1 MDIRDSILD
10 CVGRTP
16 LVALDRYAPPDGGRA
31 RVLAKMELLNPYS
44 VKDRPALW
52 MIREAQ
58 RRGEIT
64 PGRTTIIEA
73 TSGNTG
79 IGLAMV
85 CTLLGYD
92 LVLCMSEA
100 MSEERKA
107 ILRALGARLELTP
120 APLHT
125 KGAKA
130 RALELLEE
138 LPDAYYIHQH
148 DNLDNRKA
156 HFDSTAEELWEQT
169 DGGMDAFVAGLG
181 TCGTLTGVATALK
194 PRKPGLLIVGVEPA
208 EAPYYRTGEFVQHRI
223 PGVVPGFTPGLY
235 DPDLVDRLVD
245 VPADTAW
252 QTVRDLARSEAIMA
266 GITSGATAWAAREL
280 AASLEDRSRV
290 IFSCGGGM
298 APDVS
303 TENIKSF
310 LRVIKEET
318 AK

>member
-1 MDIRDSILD
+1 MDIRDSILE
-10 CVGRTP
+10 CIGGTP
-16 LVALDRYAPPDGGRA
+16 LVALDRFAPHDGDRA
-31 RVLAKMELLNPYS
+31 RVLAKMELMNPYS

-52 MIREAQ
+52 MLREAQ
-58 RRGEIT
+58 RRGDIE

-85 CTLLGYD
+85 STILGYD

-107 ILRALGARLELTP
+107 ILRALGARIELTP
-120 APLHT
+120 AELHT

-138 LPDAYYIHQH
+138 LPDAYYIRQH
-148 DNLDNRKA
+148 DNLDNRQA
-156 HFDSTAEELWEQT
+156 HIDSTAEELWDQT

-181 TCGTLTGVATALK
+181 TCGTLTGIATALK
-194 PRKPGLLIVGVEPA
+194 PRKPGLLVVGVEPA
-208 EAPYYRTGEFVQHRI
+208 ESPYYRTGEFRQHRI
-223 PGVVPGFTPGLY
+223 PGVVPGFTPGIY
-235 DPDLVDRLVD
+235 DAALVDRLVD

-252 QTVRDLARSEAIMA
+252 QSVRDLARTEGIMA

-280 AASLEDRSRV
+280 AGEPELA
-290 IFSCGGGM
+290 GGM
-298 APDVS
+298 VVCLVADTGERYLS
-303 TENIKSF
+303 TKG
-310 LRVIKEET
+310 LW
-318 AK
+318 